1 MPLRPLGAQIS
12 HMLRERGVD
21 TVFGIPGV
29 HNQELYRGLSEAG
42 IAHVLPRHE
51 QGAAFMADGYARA
64 TGRPGVCYL
73 ITGPGFL
80 NALTALGQ
88 AQSDSVPVLA
98 VASCL
103 RRADLGMGRAR
114 LHEMADQAG
123 AGAAA
128 CGWSAV
134 APDATGAFELIDRA
148 FGDFAACRPGSRAV
162 HVPID
167 LLEGQAPEAPPP
179 PVRPALPLAGA
190 VAVAQAAD
198 LLSRARRPLF
208 LFGGG
213 ARGGWEA
220 ARALLAHVNAASFT
234 TYAGRGIV
242 GPGDPLGFG
251 SFLARP
257 GAAQVLASADLV
269 LAVGTE
275 LSEVDIWRPALGHGC
290 PLVRVDID
298 LGELAEPRADLPVQ
312 GDAAAFLAALLAAV
326 APQPSGWT
334 PAEVATARA
343 RWRAEVDA
351 ERPGIAPVAEALAE
365 VLPAEATVYSDMTQF
380 AYVAKEIVDMPAPG
394 LWHHPFGFGTLGYAL
409 PAAIGGKVGRPGAP
423 VVAIAGDYGLQYTVQ
438 ELATAV
444 ELGLSLPILLWDN
457 DRLGE
462 IEESMARAQI
472 APTAVRLRNPDFG
485 ALAAAY
491 GAGHAAPRTL
501 GALESALAAAL
512 EAPGPTLIRM
522 APGIA

>member
-1 MPLRPLGAQIS
+1 
-12 HMLRERGVD
+12 
-21 TVFGIPGV
+21 
-29 HNQELYRGLSEAG
+29 
-42 IAHVLPRHE
+42 
-51 QGAAFMADGYARA
+51 
-64 TGRPGVCYL
+64 
-73 ITGPGFL
+73 
-80 NALTALGQ
+80 
-88 AQSDSVPVLA
+88 
-98 VASCL
+98 
-103 RRADLGMGRAR
+103 
-114 LHEMADQAG
+114 
-123 AGAAA
+123 
-128 CGWSAV
+128 
-134 APDATGAFELIDRA
+134 
-148 FGDFAACRPGSRAV
+148 
-162 HVPID
+162 
-167 LLEGQAPEAPPP
+167 
-179 PVRPALPLAGA
+179 
-190 VAVAQAAD
+190 
-198 LLSRARRPLF
+198 
-208 LFGGG
+208 
-213 ARGGWEA
+213 
-220 ARALLAHVNAASFT
+220 
-234 TYAGRGIV
+234 
-242 GPGDPLGFG
+242 
-251 SFLARP
+251 
-257 GAAQVLASADLV
+257 
-269 LAVGTE
+269 
-275 LSEVDIWRPALGHGC
+275 
-290 PLVRVDID
+290 
-298 LGELAEPRADLPVQ
+298 VQ